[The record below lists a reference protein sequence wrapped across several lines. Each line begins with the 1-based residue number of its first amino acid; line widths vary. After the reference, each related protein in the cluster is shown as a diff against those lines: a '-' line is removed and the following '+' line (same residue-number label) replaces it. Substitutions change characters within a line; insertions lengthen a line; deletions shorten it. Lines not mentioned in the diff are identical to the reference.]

1 MALKWLRD
9 NLKHLKFVLWG
20 VVVVFVL
27 LVFVD
32 WGSGRGGGT
41 RDTGSFAVR
50 VGGSGL
56 TEGEFLRRLSVKDEQ
71 YRRAFGDQWDQY
83 RRQLDLPSQV
93 INEYVNMELLAQEAD
108 RIGLVVTDEELRDV
122 ILADFEVD
130 GTYVGNDR
138 YEAIVRRSMR
148 MTPRDY
154 EEMRRKDLLVNKLRD
169 LTLRSVYVSDAEAE
183 EEYRR
188 RNEKASFDAIK
199 LTSSSF
205 LSDVEI
211 DDSEVQT
218 YYDEHQTELTRDE
231 QRSIRYLL
239 IDTGRLRRLLEVD
252 QVEIEEYYQSHSNE
266 FVEGEKVHARHVLI
280 RLDPNANQSDKA
292 EAELRADSVAEMA
305 RQGADF
311 TELAS
316 KHSDDP
322 GSKDQGGDLDWFGRG
337 QMVSAFEEAA
347 FGAKPGEIIGPVK
360 SEYGYHI
367 IKIEGYRPESQKP
380 LDEVRDEVRISIV
393 EGRAAAEAEVRAT
406 ALEARLQGALVEA
419 EPGDEIWQQIADEDE
434 AVALNVSPAF
444 GRDEVIPGI
453 GNDPELSTEVFAAEA
468 AVLGG
473 KKAVA
478 RGWIVWQVKEIRPA
492 GVPPLEEV
500 RAEVERQVRQAKAL
514 DQASTRAEQL
524 LTEWTADSDTDA
536 LAATVGGT
544 VARAE
549 DHTRGTNVRDLG
561 IAPALDDAVFAA
573 AAGDVVGPVKVGDQG
588 VAIARVG
595 SLQLVTDE
603 DLVSNL
609 ETSRTQLVQQR
620 ADQLLSSVIGELRR
634 DTEIAWDTE
643 LMERFRPK
651 E

>member
-322 GSKDQGGDLDWFGRG
+322 GSKDQGGDLGWFGRG

-514 DQASTRAEQL
+514 DQASTRAAQL

-549 DHTRGTNVRDLG
+549 DHTRGTNVPDLG

>member
-20 VVVVFVL
+20 VVIVFVL

-32 WGSGRGGGT
+32 WGAGRGGGP
-41 RDTGSFAVR
+41 RDTTNFAVR

-71 YRRAFGDQWDQY
+71 YRRAFGDQWDQF
-83 RRQLDLPSQV
+83 RTQLDLPSQV
-93 INEYVNMELLAQEAD
+93 INEYVNMELLAQEAK
-108 RIGLVVTDEELRDV
+108 RVGLVVSDEELRAE
-122 ILADFEVD
+122 ILTDFEVD

-154 EEMRRKDLLVNKLRD
+154 EEMRRKEILVNRLRD
-169 LTLRSVYVSDAEAE
+169 LTMRSVFISNAEAE
-183 EEYRR
+183 EEYRHG
-188 RNEKASFDAIK
+188 NEKATFDAIQV
-199 LTSSSF
+199 SSTSF
-205 LSDVEI
+205 LSEVEVEDTEI
-211 DDSEVQT
+211 QT
-218 YYDEHQTELTRDE
+218 YYDAHQTELTRDE
-231 QRSIRYLL
+231 QRIIRYLL
-239 IDTGRLRRLLEVD
+239 VDTSRLRRLLEVD
-252 QVEIEEYYQSHSNE
+252 PVEIDEYYQSHSDE
-266 FVEGEKVHARHVLI
+266 FIEGEKARVRHVLI
-280 RLDPNANQSDKA
+280 RVDPNANQSDKA
-292 EAELRADSVAEMA
+292 EAKLTADSVAEMA
-305 RQGADF
+305 RKGADF
-311 TELAS
+311 AELAS

-322 GSKDQGGDLDWFGRG
+322 GSKDQGGDVGWFGRG

-347 FGAKPGEIIGPVK
+347 FGAKPGEIVGPVE

-367 IKIEGYRPESQKP
+367 IKVEGFRPESQKP
-380 LDEVRDEVRISIV
+380 LDEVREQVRFSII
-393 EGRAAAEAEVRAT
+393 EGRSAAEAELRAT
-406 ALEARLQGALVEA
+406 ALEARLQGELVEA
-419 EPGDEIWQQIADEDE
+419 DTGDELWQQIADEDE
-434 AVALNVSPAF
+434 AVALNLSPAF

-453 GNDPELSTEVFAAEA
+453 GNDPELATEVFVAEA
-468 AVLGG
+468 GVLGG

-500 RAEVERQVRQAKAL
+500 EAEVSRQVQQAKAL
-514 DQASTRAEQL
+514 DLASAKAEQL
-524 LTEWTADSDTDA
+524 VSEWTAGMEAEA

-544 VARAE
+544 VAQAE
-549 DHTRGTNVRDLG
+549 DHTRGASIPDLG
-561 IAPALDDAVFAA
+561 IAPALDDVVFAA
-573 AAGDVVGPVKVGDQG
+573 AAGNVVGPVRVGDQA
-588 VAIARVG
+588 VAVARVG

-603 DLVSNL
+603 ELVSNL

-634 DTEIAWDTE
+634 DTEIVWDTE

>member
-20 VVVVFVL
+20 VVIVFVL

-32 WGSGRGGGT
+32 WGSGRGGGPRNT
-41 RDTGSFAVR
+41 TSFAVR
-50 VGGSGL
+50 VGDAGL

-83 RRQLDLPSQV
+83 RTQLDLPSQV
-93 INEYVNMELLAQEAD
+93 INEYVNMELLAQEAK
-108 RIGLVVTDEELRDV
+108 RIGLVVTDEELRAE
-122 ILADFEVD
+122 ILRDFEVD

-154 EEMRRKDLLVNKLRD
+154 EEMRRKEMLVNRLRD
-169 LTLRSVYVSDAEAE
+169 LTIRSVYVSNAEAE

-188 RNEKASFDAIK
+188 RNEKATFDAIQVSS
-199 LTSSSF
+199 TSFFSE
-205 LSDVEI
+205 VEV
-211 DDSEVQT
+211 DDSEIQA
-218 YYDEHQTELTRDE
+218 YYDAHQTELTRDE
-231 QRSIRYLL
+231 QRIIRYLL
-239 IDTGRLRRLLEVD
+239 VDTSRLRRLLEVD
-252 QVEIEEYYQSHSNE
+252 PIEIEEYYQSHRDE
-266 FVEGEKVHARHVLI
+266 FTEGEKASARHVLI
-280 RLDPNANQSDKA
+280 RVDPNANQSDKA
-292 EAELRADSVAEMA
+292 EAKLTADSVAEMA

-311 TELAS
+311 AELAS

-322 GSKDQGGDLDWFGRG
+322 GTKDQGGDLGWFGRG

-347 FGAKPGEIIGPVK
+347 FGAKPGDIVGPIE

-367 IKIEGYRPESQKP
+367 IKVEGFRPESQKP
-380 LDEVRDEVRISIV
+380 LDQVRDQVRFAIV
-393 EGRAAAEAEVRAT
+393 EGRSAAEAELRAT
-406 ALEARLQGALVEA
+406 ALEARLQGELVEA
-419 EPGDEIWQQIADEDE
+419 ESNDELWQQIADEDE
-434 AVALNVSPAF
+434 AVALNLSPAF
-444 GRDEVIPGI
+444 SRDEVIPGI
-453 GNDPELSTEVFAAEA
+453 GNDPELAAEVFAVEA
-468 AVLGG
+468 GVLAG

-492 GVPPLEEV
+492 GVPPLEQV
-500 RAEVERQVRQAKAL
+500 RAEVSRQVQQAKAL
-514 DQASTRAEQL
+514 DLASARAEQL
-524 LTEWTADSDTDA
+524 VSEWTAGIEVEA
-536 LAATVGGT
+536 LAATIGGT
-544 VARAE
+544 VAKAE
-549 DHTRGTNVRDLG
+549 DHTRGARVPDLG
-561 IAPALDDAVFAA
+561 VAPALDDVVFAA
-573 AAGDVVGPVKVGDQG
+573 AAGDVVGPVKVGDRG

-609 ETSRTQLVQQR
+609 ETSRTQLVQQH

-643 LMERFRPK
+643 LMERFRPR